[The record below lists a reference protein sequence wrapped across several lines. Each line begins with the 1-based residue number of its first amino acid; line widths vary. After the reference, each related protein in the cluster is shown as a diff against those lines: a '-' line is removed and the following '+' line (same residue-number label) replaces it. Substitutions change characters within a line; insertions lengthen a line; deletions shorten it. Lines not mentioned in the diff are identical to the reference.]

1 MVDFLT
7 EFCLFSPKSLILPA
21 TLIIFWSFPGK
32 KPDFCETFDLLRSFE
47 LKIQVLFSKILI
59 F

>member
-21 TLIIFWSFPGK
+21 TLIIFWSFQAK
-32 KPDFCETFDLLRSFE
+32 SRIFCETFELLRSLE
-47 LKIQVLFSKILI
+47 LKISSFFSIFLI